1 MDKNNIPS
9 QVFELASEYFGSDDL
24 HFEKLPQSGSQR
36 LYLRV
41 FYKQKKVM
49 AAFSENTTENRAFL
63 TYLKHF
69 SEKTLPVPKLYAVDK
84 EMQAYLMED
93 LGDVSLF
100 SLIPEEGVQ
109 PDNVHLISLY
119 KKALTGLVRFQT
131 DGHHKLD
138 YSVAFPRKAFDE
150 KAIRWD
156 LNYFK
161 YYFLHVSG
169 IQYDENQL
177 EKGFDKLVDLLLQVD
192 DNFFM
197 YRDFQARNIMIVD
210 DEPRFIDFQGGR
222 QGPPHYD
229 VVSLL
234 YQARAHI
241 HPLVREAL
249 LKHYLDELMLVR
261 PVEPAAFRD
270 QLEYFKLVR
279 TLQVLGA
286 YGFRGFIEQKAH
298 FLKSVPFALNTLRD
312 ILSARKLPKALN
324 PLTEIL
330 RDLVY
335 QYTEKPKKTGN
346 LTVSVSSFSYLKA
359 GVPADAT
366 GNGGGFVFD
375 CRGLPNPGRH
385 AEFIHL
391 TGQDRP
397 VIHFLQERN
406 EVSRFIENIFR
417 VVSQTI
423 DNYIEREFE
432 HLMINFGC
440 TGGQHRSVY
449 CAEKLA
455 EKLKTRYDI
464 KIQVRHYQQEQNKNS
479 GYGQKMV

>member
-1 MDKNNIPS
+1 MDNNNIPT
-9 QVFELASEYFGSDDL
+9 QVIELASAYFGSDDL

-36 LYLRV
+36 LYMRV
-41 FYKQKKVM
+41 SYHKEEAM
-49 AAFSENTTENRAFL
+49 AAFSENTAENKAFI
-63 TYLKHF
+63 TFLKHF
-69 SEKTLPVPKLYAVDK
+69 SEKALPVPELYAADNN
-84 EMQAYLMED
+84 MQAYLMED

-100 SLIPEEGVQ
+100 SLIPDEGIQ
-109 PDNVHLISLY
+109 PGNENLTELY
-119 KKALTGLVRFQT
+119 KKALSGLVRFQT
-131 DGHHKLD
+131 EGHRGLD
-138 YSVAFPRKAFDE
+138 YEVAYPRKSFDE
-150 KAIRWD
+150 KSIRWD

-169 IQYDENQL
+169 IHYNENQL
-177 EKGFDKLVDLLLQVD
+177 EKGFDKLVELLLQTD
-192 DNFFM
+192 HDYFM
-197 YRDFQARNIMIVD
+197 YRDFQARNIMIVNN
-210 DEPRFIDFQGGR
+210 EPRFIDFQGGR

-234 YQARAHI
+234 YQARANI
-241 HPLVREAL
+241 HPLVKKQL
-249 LKHYLDELMLVR
+249 LNHYLDELTKKR
-261 PVEPAAFRD
+261 PVQPEVFRD
-270 QLEYFKLVR
+270 QMEYFKLVR

-286 YGFRGFIEQKAH
+286 YGFRGYIEQKAH

-312 ILSARKLPKALN
+312 ILSARRLPESLN
-324 PLTEIL
+324 PLTDIL
-330 RDLVY
+330 RELVH
-335 QYTEKPKKTGN
+335 QHAEKHKKTGN
-346 LTVSVSSFSYLKA
+346 LTITINSFSYLKA
-359 GVPADAT
+359 GIPDDAT

-391 TGQDRP
+391 TGQDYP
-397 VIHFLQERN
+397 VIQFLQERN

-455 EKLKTRYDI
+455 EKLKDRYDI
-464 KIQVRHYQQEQNKNS
+464 QIRIRHYQQELNS
-479 GYGQKMV
+479 ETNYG

>member
-1 MDKNNIPS
+1 MDKNNIPT
-9 QVFELASEYFGSDDL
+9 QVFELASEHFGSDDFR
-24 HFEKLPQSGSQR
+24 FENLPQSGSQR
-36 LYLRV
+36 NYFRV
-41 FYKQKKVM
+41 RHGAETAI
-49 AAFSENTTENRAFL
+49 AAYSSNIKENTAFI
-63 TYLKHF
+63 TFLKSF
-69 SEKTLPVPKLYAVDK
+69 RDKDLPVPELFAFNN
-84 EMQAYLMED
+84 EMNAYLTED
-93 LGDVSLF
+93 MGDASLF
-100 SLIPEEGVQ
+100 SLIPEEGIQ
-109 PDNVHLISLY
+109 PGNEYLIKLY
-119 KKALTGLVRFQT
+119 KKSLTALVHFQT
-131 DGHHKLD
+131 EGHRNLD
-138 YSVAFPRKAFDE
+138 YTVAYPRKTFDE

-177 EKGFDKLVDLLLQVD
+177 EEGFDNLVELLLETD
-192 DNFFM
+192 HDFFM

-234 YQARAHI
+234 YQARANI
-241 HPLVREAL
+241 HPLVREQL
-249 LKHYLDELMLVR
+249 LNHYLEELKIVR
-261 PVEPAAFRD
+261 PVKSDAFRD
-270 QLEYFKLVR
+270 ILEYFKLVR

-286 YGFRGFIEQKAH
+286 YGFRGYIEQKAH

-312 ILSARKLPKALN
+312 ILSARNLPETLK
-324 PLTEIL
+324 PLTDIL
-330 RDLVY
+330 RDLVH
-335 QYTEKPKKTGN
+335 QYSGKHKKTGN

-359 GVPADAT
+359 GIPADAA

-391 TGQDRP
+391 TGQDLP
-397 VIHFLQERN
+397 VIQFLQERN

-417 VVSQTI
+417 VVCQTT

-455 EKLKTRYDI
+455 EKLKSRYDI
-464 KIQVRHYQQEQNKNS
+464 QIRVRHYQQEQNKNS
-479 GYGQKMV
+479 GYG